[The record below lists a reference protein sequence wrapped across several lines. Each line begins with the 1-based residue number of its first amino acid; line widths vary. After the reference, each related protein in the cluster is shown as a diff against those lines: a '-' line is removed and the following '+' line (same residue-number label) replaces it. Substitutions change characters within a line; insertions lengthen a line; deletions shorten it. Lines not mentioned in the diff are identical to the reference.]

1 HFLRLLLEHGT
12 NPNKGNDIKPL
23 HIAAQIGN
31 IKIAKLLL
39 QYNADIDAKTYLG
52 LTPLALAVISK
63 NVEMAKFLIEN
74 NANVNAITKEND
86 SIMHFSVELDDQT
99 FIEYLIKHGAKISIK
114 NAEGKTPIHE
124 CAKTNKINSLMALL
138 NHGANINL
146 KDNNGNTPLH
156 LAVEN
161 QHEEMVKTILKYTKK
176 VNIKNNDGNTP
187 LHLAA
192 LKQNSTI
199 FSMLIQN
206 KANTRIKNND
216 GCTII
221 DYLWLH
227 QNSYFLANYLTN
239 KSKITNFFNNVSLN
253 KTNAINS
260 YLKTNIKFSVK
271 DNYQKAKEV
280 KELIDKLEKR
290 KDVSEEDIFQVKR
303 IGIILAVKAGNR
315 ELIEEYLESD
325 GRLLYVRDEAN
336 KSLLEIAFEHLA
348 IGIAM
353 FLIEKGFDI
362 DSFVSTSG
370 NNILHYA
377 AKIDDVDLAIYA
389 LIRTK
394 GGLDINKRN
403 AENETPLM
411 IAKRRNSTDVL
422 NVLIA
427 NGAIDNTM
435 ERIFLRKINVKLNQ
449 IKNKISKQF
458 RKRYYD
464 FNF

>member
-1 HFLRLLLEHGT
+1 
-12 NPNKGNDIKPL
+12 
-23 HIAAQIGN
+23 
-31 IKIAKLLL
+31 
-39 QYNADIDAKTYLG
+39 
-52 LTPLALAVISK
+52 
-63 NVEMAKFLIEN
+63 
-74 NANVNAITKEND
+74 
-86 SIMHFSVELDDQT
+86 
-99 FIEYLIKHGAKISIK
+99 
-114 NAEGKTPIHE
+114 
-124 CAKTNKINSLMALL
+124 
-138 NHGANINL
+138 
-146 KDNNGNTPLH
+146 GNTPLH

-161 QHEEMVKTILKYTKK
+161 QHEEMVETILKYTKK

-192 LKQNSTI
+192 LKQNSNI

-216 GCTII
+216 GCTPI
-221 DYLWLH
+221 DYVWLH
-227 QNSYFLANYLTN
+227 QNSYFFANYLTN
-239 KSKITNFFNNVSLN
+239 KSKITNFFNNFNNVSLN

-271 DNYQKAKEV
+271 DLNQKAKDV

-290 KDVSEEDIFQVKR
+290 KDVSEEDLFEAKR
-303 IGIILAVKAGNR
+303 IGIILAVRAGNK
-315 ELIEEYLESD
+315 ELIEEYLKSD
-325 GRLLYVRDEAN
+325 SKLLYVKDESN
-336 KSLLEIAFEHLA
+336 KYLIETAFEYFQ
-348 IGIAM
+348 IGVAM

-370 NNILHYA
+370 DNILHYA
-377 AKIDDVDLAIYA
+377 AKMNEADLAIYA

-403 AENETPLM
+403 SENETPLM
-411 IAKRRNSTDVL
+411 IAKRNNFTAVV

-427 NGAIDNTM
+427 NGAIDDTTK
-435 ERIFLRKINVKLNQ
+435 ERTFLRKINAKLNQ

-458 RKRYYD
+458 RKKYSD